1 MEDSIIINNKEFKQ
15 IKINNNY
22 FISCDGE
29 IYSKYSKKILKCQIQ
44 KSRGKE
50 YKRVDFYV
58 GGKQRHMMVHRLVF
72 ETWVRP
78 LRDGEQVNHID
89 DNTLNNDYRNLHA
102 GTQQQNIQD
111 CFKNQ
116 HRVGNVFYLTIYDR
130 EKDIIKTFCPA
141 KEFIKY
147 SGHPNKSGSL
157 NKFFSKNWFKKRY
170 EIIEYKKINNL
181 EEYRSVTTMGDECSS
196 VE

>member
-1 MEDSIIINNKEFKQ
+1 MENSIIINNKEFKQ

-44 KSRGKE
+44 KTRGKE
-50 YKRVDFYV
+50 YKRIDFYIK
-58 GGKQRHMMVHRLVF
+58 GKKKHFMVHKLVF

-78 LRDGEQVNHID
+78 LKNGEQVNHID
-89 DNTLNNDYRNLHA
+89 DNTFNNNYLNLYA
-102 GTQQQNIQD
+102 GNQRQNIRD

-116 HRVGNVFYLTIYDR
+116 HRVGNIFYLTIFDR
-130 EKDIIKTFCPA
+130 KENIIKTFCPA
-141 KEFIKY
+141 SDFIKY

-181 EEYRSVTTMGDECSS
+181 EEYKSVTTMGDECSP